1 MDVMRET
8 ASGLQSRRNFV
19 KLLAAIGASSFF
31 AGDSSQ
37 AQSAPAQGRPID
49 VHFHYMSPNFH
60 AALSRRNAV
69 TPVANNLDR
78 FKDPSADKLLEQM
91 DQGGVGTAML
101 SPYVGNTG
109 FWFGDVEEARRLA
122 RDLNEWATTT
132 LVNGRKGR
140 FGLFAALP
148 MPDVEGT
155 LREIDYAFN
164 TLKVDGV
171 AMTTSYA
178 NKYLGDESFAPVFEA
193 LDRHHAVVYTHPLQ
207 PDCCRSPLP
216 GVAPQTLEYPT
227 DTARTTLSL
236 IQGNAAARTPNVRF
250 IFSHAG
256 GTLVGLAQRILGA
269 QVTAAS
275 LAKPT
280 EPNSRL
286 HHVRRFYYDTAG
298 SANPIQMGSLKLLV
312 PASQIVLG
320 TDFPLLNLKETVDA
334 LQTSGF
340 TPDELRGVYRGNAF
354 KMLPDYTQQR
364 LAS

>member
-1 MDVMRET
+1 MR
-8 ASGLQSRRNFV
+8 RRHFI
-19 KLLAAIGASSFF
+19 KGLAALGASSVF
-31 AGDSSQ
+31 AGDALR
-37 AQSAPAQGRPID
+37 AQRSDAPGRPID

-60 AALSRRNAV
+60 AAISRRNAV

-91 DQGGVGTAML
+91 DQAGIGTAML

-122 RDLNEWATTT
+122 RDLNEWSTQT
-132 LVNGRKGR
+132 LVNGHKGR

-171 AMTTSYA
+171 AMTTNYG
-178 NKYLGDESFAPVFEA
+178 NKYLGDESFAPVFDA
-193 LDRHHAVVYTHPLQ
+193 LNAHNAVVYTHPVQ
-207 PDCCRSPLP
+207 ADCCRSPLP
-216 GVAPQTLEYPT
+216 GVGPQTLEYPT
-227 DTARTTLSL
+227 DTARTILSV
-236 IQGNAAARTPNVRF
+236 IQGKGAARTPNVRY

-256 GTLVGLAQRILGA
+256 GTIVSLAQRILGA

-275 LAKPT
+275 LAQPT

-286 HHVRRFYYDTAG
+286 HHIRRFYYDTAG
-298 SANPIQMGSLKLLV
+298 SANPVQMGSLKLLV

-320 TDFPLLNLKETVDA
+320 SDFPLLNLKETVDA

-340 TPDELRGVYRGNAF
+340 TPNELRGVYRDNALR
-354 KMLPDYTQQR
+354 MLPGHAQLR
-364 LAS
+364 LGS